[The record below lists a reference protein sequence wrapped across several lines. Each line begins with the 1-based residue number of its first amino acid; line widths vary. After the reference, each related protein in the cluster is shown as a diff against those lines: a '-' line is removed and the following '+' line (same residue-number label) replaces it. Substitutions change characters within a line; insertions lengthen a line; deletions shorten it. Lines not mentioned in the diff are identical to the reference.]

1 MDIIDVRKTEPKRVQ
16 RENEK
21 GNRVKSDLFDYVCII
36 VHVAASQFTSSKLWS
51 IVKPIMERL
60 SKLLS
65 PSTYLLLEDK
75 WRGGRK
81 RKTYTVHNHGISTQL
96 PDLFDSQQDQALHNR
111 GVIFTARRNDR
122 G

>member
-51 IVKPIMERL
+51 IVKPIVERL

-75 WRGGRK
+75 CRK
-81 RKTYTVHNHGISTQL
+81 YKGSEERTQSITTALALNFRICLIASRIRPCITVE
-96 PDLFDSQQDQALHNR
+96 
-111 GVIFTARRNDR
+111 
-122 G
+122 